1 MSVSKKFLSGSQKLS
16 NNISWVLSE
25 ILYFNDCM
33 FKISELFVSLELA
46 SALNSSLNEDNL
58 KKIELPF
65 NLSLIA
71 NSNATIIEICNF
83 ILFSTV

>member
-1 MSVSKKFLSGSQKLS
+1 
-16 NNISWVLSE
+16 
-25 ILYFNDCM
+25 M

-46 SALNSSLNEDNL
+46 SALNSLLNENNL

>member
-1 MSVSKKFLSGSQKLS
+1 
-16 NNISWVLSE
+16 
-25 ILYFNDCM
+25 M

-46 SALNSSLNEDNL
+46 SALNSLLNENNL

-71 NSNATIIEICNF
+71 NSNAAIIEICNF